1 MALIGRIRNNSWL
14 LVVLIGLGLGGF
26 ILMDMMSGQQSVF
39 GSSQTMMM
47 DVEGQKVDIQEFN
60 KTYDLAY
67 RGASGPQVYSS
78 RAALYNYFVEETVLK
93 NEAEAIGL
101 GVSDTE
107 IRDLIFSP
115 DPNKVSPLIQS
126 RYRSPQT
133 GQFDPTQLNQ
143 IKGIIDGGQIQELID
158 QGQLVRDFPDRWKH
172 QEREVEKDRLQSK
185 LVSLVSKGMYT
196 PNWMAEMVGTDQNTK
211 MNFDY
216 VQIPFDAVDDN
227 GITVTDADYATYLAN
242 NKAKYYQDE
251 ETRVIDFVSF
261 PVEASDADKTTIR
274 NDLAKLKEDFRTGDN
289 DTVFVQNNYG
299 SISQFWV
306 RNGGTGNQELKGP
319 QSLKDTLM
327 KLPKGAVYGPYQDGT
342 DYKVVKILDKQV
354 MQDSA
359 DSRHILIQANTPA
372 QFAEADRRIDSLKNV
387 IESGANSFAALAE
400 AFSTDPGSKD
410 KGGEY
415 EFIAVNQFVPAY
427 NDIMFYK
434 GQIGKLYKV
443 RTSYGVHLVE
453 PQGRK
458 GESNTYARL
467 AYISAPIV
475 PSDETQSAVREQA
488 QDFVAE
494 HDNREAFLAEA
505 AKRGLT
511 VETAPA
517 VKRNDFAVGSLGTQ
531 TASRNIIRW
540 AFNNDPNMPSADV
553 GDVAPDVFAYQN
565 QVSYYNDKYVA
576 VALNNVRPKGE
587 ARAADFKGDTQV
599 DIAVMNM
606 KKAEKINADIA
617 GANDLNTVASKYSE
631 VSVETAQGVNL
642 GSGVIPNKGSEP
654 QVVAVAFNTAVNTV
668 SAPVTGKT
676 GVYVVKPTSKD
687 APAVGNIATV
697 KTQSQNSVRGQIR
710 SRLMQALRKT
720 ADVDD
725 NRARF
730 F

>member
-1 MALIGRIRNNSWL
+1 MALIGKIRNNSWL
-14 LVVLIGLGLGGF
+14 LVILIGLGLGGF

-39 GSSQTMMM
+39 GSSQTMMA
-47 DVEGQKVDIQEFN
+47 DIEGQKVDIQEFN
-60 KTYDLAY
+60 KAYDLAY
-67 RGASGPQVYSS
+67 RGVSGPQVYSS

-101 GVSDTE
+101 GVSDAE
-107 IRDLIFSP
+107 IKALFFSP
-115 DPNKVSPLIQS
+115 DPSKVSTLIQS

-143 IKGIIDGGQIQELID
+143 IKGILEGGQMQELMD
-158 QGQLVRDFPDRWKH
+158 QGQLVQDFPSRWKH

-185 LVSLVSKGMYT
+185 LVALVSKGMYT
-196 PNWMAEMVGTDQNTK
+196 PNWLAEMMGIDQNTR
-211 MNFDY
+211 MDFDY

-227 GITVTDADYATYLAN
+227 AVTVSDADYATYLSN

-251 ETRVIDFVSF
+251 ETRVIDFVTF
-261 PVEASDADKTTIR
+261 NVEASDADKAATQKQIAELNPKFKST
-274 NDLAKLKEDFRTGDN
+274 DN
-289 DTVFVQNNYG
+289 DSVFVQNNYG

-306 RNGGTGNQELKGP
+306 KKDGLVAA
-319 QSLKDTLM
+319 LKDTLTS
-327 KLPKGAVYGPYQDGT
+327 LPKGSVYGPYIDGT
-342 DYKVVKILDKQV
+342 NYKAVKILDKQV

-372 QFAEADRRIDSLKNV
+372 QFVEADRRIDSLKNV
-387 IESGANSFAALAE
+387 IERGANDFATLAA

-415 EFIAVNQFVPAY
+415 EYIAVNNFVAEY

-458 GESNTYARL
+458 GESNTYVRV
-467 AYISAPIV
+467 AYVSAPIV
-475 PSDETQSAVREQA
+475 PSDSTQSAIREQA

-494 HDNREAFLAEA
+494 HDNREAFLAA
-505 AKRGLT
+505 AAEKGLT
-511 VETAPA
+511 VETSPA

-531 TASRNIIRW
+531 TSSRNIIRW
-540 AFNNDPNMPSADV
+540 AFNNDPNMPTADV
-553 GDVAPDVFAYQN
+553 GDVAPDVYAYQD
-565 QVSYYNDKYVA
+565 QVNYYNNKYVA
-576 VALNNVRPKGE
+576 VVLNNVRPAGE

-599 DIAVMNM
+599 EIAVMNM
-606 KKAEKINADIA
+606 KKAEKINADIK
-617 GANDLNTVASKYSE
+617 GASDLNTISGKFSGT
-631 VSVETAQGVNL
+631 SVEKAQGVNL
-642 GSGVIPNKGSEP
+642 GNGVIQGKGAEP
-654 QVVAVAFNTAVNTV
+654 EVVATAFATAVNTV
-668 SAPVTGKT
+668 SVPVTGKT
-676 GVYVVKPTSKD
+676 GVFVVKPTSKGT
-687 APAVGNIATV
+687 PAAGNIATV
-697 KTQSQNSVRGQIR
+697 KTQNQNSIR
-710 SRLMQALRKT
+710 SQVRTRLMQALRKT

-725 NRARF
+725 NRSKF